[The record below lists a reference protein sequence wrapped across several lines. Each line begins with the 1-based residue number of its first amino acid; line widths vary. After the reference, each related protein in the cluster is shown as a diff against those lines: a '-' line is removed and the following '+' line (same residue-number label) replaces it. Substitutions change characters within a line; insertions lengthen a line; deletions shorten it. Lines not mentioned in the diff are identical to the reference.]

1 MKEKC
6 IRQYVLTAER
16 NAKFPSNL
24 TEADRY
30 TAENAIQKEDLLDQ
44 DSSLS

>member
-6 IRQYVLTAER
+6 IRQYAATAER
-16 NAKFPSNL
+16 NAKFPSNQM
-24 TEADRY
+24 EADRY
-30 TAENAIQKEDLLDQ
+30 TVENAIQKEDLLDQ